1 MEGRTDY
8 QNLNILPGHMS
19 SSYGDDTNATDVT
32 YKMIKRISML
42 VKIAPI
48 IPWRTWWQEVLH
60 VKLNCRFCISR
71 VWFITSS
78 LNILESKQ
86 FCIEKWQ
93 LQFTA
98 EPCGMKSKSSEAK
111 MKVWYHHQRCICW
124 SCAPLLYFRGIWI
137 KILTSMPLWTTP
149 GKGTKQTLKLT

>member
-48 IPWRTWWQEVLH
+48 IP
-60 VKLNCRFCISR
+60 
-71 VWFITSS
+71 
-78 LNILESKQ
+78 
-86 FCIEKWQ
+86 
-93 LQFTA
+93 
-98 EPCGMKSKSSEAK
+98 
-111 MKVWYHHQRCICW
+111 
-124 SCAPLLYFRGIWI
+124 
-137 KILTSMPLWTTP
+137 
-149 GKGTKQTLKLT
+149 